1 MKLKTDSILKHGNMN
16 DDEFIDALQKAV
28 AKILADSSKISIEN
42 MSKIASDLGIDVRM
56 RMTPFDK
63 ITQVTGN
70 IPEYKIRELPLQGN
84 PLKELS
90 KL

>member
-1 MKLKTDSILKHGNMN
+1 
-16 DDEFIDALQKAV
+16 
-28 AKILADSSKISIEN
+28 
-42 MSKIASDLGIDVRM
+42 M

-70 IPEYKIRELPLQGN
+70 IPEYKMRELPLQGN

-90 KL
+90 KLEKEMCRLRKAQKKKFAIQERT